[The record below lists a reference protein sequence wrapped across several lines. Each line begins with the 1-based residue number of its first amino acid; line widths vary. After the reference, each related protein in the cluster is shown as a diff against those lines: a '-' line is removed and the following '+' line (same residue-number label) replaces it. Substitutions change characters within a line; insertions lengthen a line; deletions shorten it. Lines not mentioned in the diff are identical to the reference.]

1 MVTEQLE
8 PDFATVP
15 DKTLMKWV
23 WGGGGG
29 ATFCVYSGLIGNDN
43 LGEKMNELQSQQ
55 LI

>member
-8 PDFATVP
+8 PGFATVP

-23 WGGGGG
+23 GGGGG
-29 ATFCVYSGLIGNDN
+29 TFCVYSGLIGNDN